1 MYKLKEEFITP
12 LQLTVFLFT
21 MKLPLLLL
29 NPFAEDINLSVSH
42 WLLPLLLRTIIM
54 LMIAAVIVRYK
65 NKRPDRPQISPLF
78 SAAAAIAGVYF
89 SVLYLA
95 RLLIFCREFSSDEIN
110 EVIIIAAVL
119 IVCSFA
125 AGKGIEAIFR
135 FSAIAF
141 AFIMIS
147 AAVIAVFLYP
157 LYNNELL
164 TADKAVH
171 ISETVN
177 DLMILLS
184 EAPEIIF
191 LIHFSSY
198 TRKKLQKAVT
208 CWAVFEGLFLMVM
221 LVLICGATGSY
232 TKGMLFPLFRMTDA
246 SGSLQRLD
254 PLFIGVM
261 ISSFVCFL
269 SAQLYI
275 IKKGA
280 AVLIAERK
288 KSTLLYYA
296 VLSMLFVFPVMLSDN
311 ESLMKT
317 LYDKRVMLTVI
328 AVSAAAV
335 PLAVY
340 LCRLLSRK
348 GKKYAVSMGA
358 LLLSITLL
366 LTFSSGCKA
375 TQLNQ
380 RLIVQGIGIDKT
392 PTGCCITLI
401 TLDTGSLK
409 EENTI
414 TIRNYE
420 GVSIDSAFRNSEY
433 TSGKKLMLSQC
444 LFIIMNR
451 SACKEADNILGYF
464 AKQKEMIK
472 TANIMTSEGTAEDT
486 IKTAVND
493 YKYHSE
499 DISIISDSSVS
510 DQPVPHFTLFDYIS
524 EKDNSSHEILL
535 PVIKTDNKTSS
546 LTCKRGLVLMREKNA
561 VFELNEKQTSAAL
574 ANSKNRR

>member
-1 MYKLKEEFITP
+1 MAADLEIP
-12 LQLTVFLFT
+12 LQL
-21 MKLPLLLL
+21 
-29 NPFAEDINLSVSH
+29 I
-42 WLLPLLLRTIIM
+42 
-54 LMIAAVIVRYK
+54 
-65 NKRPDRPQISPLF
+65 
-78 SAAAAIAGVYF
+78 
-89 SVLYLA
+89 
-95 RLLIFCREFSSDEIN
+95 
-110 EVIIIAAVL
+110 
-119 IVCSFA
+119 CSFEHIVAFENRIQAKFLAHFQHGPLELPFFFQRVMICEEVQLKNRFQVSQSDPVKEAYYTSTYERVLQLSKMYYSPYFGMIDYLDKTLDNEEFCYYIGRSGLSRKGEPVILDWRTPA
-125 AGKGIEAIFR
+125 A
-135 FSAIAF
+135 S
-141 AFIMIS
+141 
-147 AAVIAVFLYP
+147 
-157 LYNNELL
+157 
-164 TADKAVH
+164 
-171 ISETVN
+171 
-177 DLMILLS
+177 
-184 EAPEIIF
+184 
-191 LIHFSSY
+191 
-198 TRKKLQKAVT
+198 
-208 CWAVFEGLFLMVM
+208 LF
-221 LVLICGATGSY
+221 Y
-232 TKGMLFPLFRMTDA
+232 Q
-246 SGSLQRLD
+246 QRLGEMVFRAPAGNREVD
-254 PLFIGVM
+254 LKHRR
-261 ISSFVCFL
+261 
-269 SAQLYI
+269 QYI

-420 GVSIDSAFRNSEY
+420 GESIDSAFRNSEY

-464 AKQKEMIK
+464 AKQKEIIK

-524 EKDNSSHEILL
+524 EKDNPSHEILL